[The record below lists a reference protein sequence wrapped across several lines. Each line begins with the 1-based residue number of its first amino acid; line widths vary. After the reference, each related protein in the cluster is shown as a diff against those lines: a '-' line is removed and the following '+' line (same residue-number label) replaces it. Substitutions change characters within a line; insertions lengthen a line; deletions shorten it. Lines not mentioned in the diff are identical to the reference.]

1 MKKWKRAVTLLLV
14 FVLFIISS
22 LTVYATSSTSD
33 MIKQK
38 EQEKKDTESDLQ
50 DTKDQIDDLKNQK
63 GGLETDLNNLNSEL
77 SKVNDKIEEL
87 STQITAKEEE
97 IRVTQEELEAARQTE
112 EEQYEAM
119 KKRIQYMYEHRN
131 TSMLEILVEADGVAD
146 LLNRADYYTQMA
158 SYDRAM
164 LEKFQHTK
172 ADIAQ
177 KEVDLTQEQADLE
190 SLKEEADQQQKKI
203 QTLVDNTSNKIS
215 QYKGM
220 ISDAE
225 QKAEEYEQQI
235 QQQEGTLDELR
246 QKYEQELE
254 IARRA
259 REQDKNNPNS
269 DYVIDPGSDLAAL
282 AAIIECEAGGES
294 YEGKIGVANVV
305 LNRVRSGSYPNT
317 VMAVIT
323 QPRQFT
329 PVSSGR
335 FYMVLERGAAGSC
348 IQAAQDALNGTNTVG
363 DALYFRT
370 VIPGIDGQII
380 RNHIF
385 Y

>member
-1 MKKWKRAVTLLLV
+1 MKKWKRAATLLLV

-22 LTVYATSSTSD
+22 LTAYATSSTSD
-33 MIKQK
+33 KI
-38 EQEKKDTESDLQ
+38 EQTEKEKKDTESDLQ

-63 GGLETDLNNLNSEL
+63 GGLEADLNNLNSEL
-77 SKVNDKIEEL
+77 SKVNNRIEEL
-87 STQITAKEEE
+87 SGQITDKEEE
-97 IRVTQEELEAARQTE
+97 IRITREELEAAKQTE

-131 TSMLEILVEADGVAD
+131 ISMLEILVEADGVAD

-158 SYDRAM
+158 AYDRAM
-164 LEKFQHTK
+164 LEKFQQTK

-177 KEVDLTQEQADLE
+177 KEADLTQEQAELE

-203 QTLVDNTSNKIS
+203 KTLVDSTSNKIS

-220 ISDAE
+220 ITEAE
-225 QKAEEYEQQI
+225 QKAEAYEQQI
-235 QQQEGTLDELR
+235 REQEGTLDELR

-259 REQDKNNPNS
+259 REQDKNNPNN

-305 LNRVRSGSYPNT
+305 LNRVRSSSYPNT

-348 IQAAQDALNGTNTVG
+348 IQAAQDAMNGTNTVG

-380 RNHIF
+380 GNHIF